1 MNKCLC
7 VIGAILPFLFGCGDS
22 ALSDVE
28 IDDFG
33 LISGT
38 FTVDKSNGTD
48 VSVTAAIRDKNAY
61 GVHIKNGS
69 VTINGAEMNF
79 GDAGKVYQKNNL
91 PVVKNSVYTFVI
103 TLPNGDTS
111 VSVIRTPKAEFG
123 VVTCPDTI
131 HIRKDTA
138 ITWSDFAGAGNY
150 LDFYLYVNSDSNTV
164 PMYELV
170 TQRSFVDSGRIAL
183 TSGMFNPHKDIGSG
197 YFTLIKQTTGNTSLL
212 LRSGSKISSTFKWQ
226 QSLILAQ

>member
-1 MNKCLC
+1 MNKYLY
-7 VIGAILPFLFGCGDS
+7 VVGAILPFLLDCGES

-38 FTVDKSNGTD
+38 FTVDKNNGTD
-48 VSVTAAIRDKNAY
+48 VSVTASIQDKNSY

-69 VTINGAEMNF
+69 VTVNGAEMNYA
-79 GDAGKVYQKNNL
+79 DVSEVYKKDNL
-91 PVVKNSVYTFVI
+91 PVEKNSVYTFVI

-111 VSVIRTPKAEFG
+111 MSVIRSPKAEFG
-123 VVTCPDTI
+123 IVTFPDTV

-138 ITWSDFAGAGNY
+138 ITWSDFAGVGNY
-150 LDFYLYVNSDSNTV
+150 LDFYLYVNSDSTV
-164 PMYELV
+164 EPLYELAAHG
-170 TQRSFVDSGRIAL
+170 TFVDTGRIAL
-183 TSGMFNPHKDIGSG
+183 TTGMFNPHKDVGPG

-226 QSLILAQ
+226 KSLILAQ